1 MPKIKTRKNAN
12 GKGFVRI
19 VVEGQEIYISCNS
32 VPEGTEL
39 EIPNDDKKFG
49 EWVSKNTRRYNGI
62 LVLNDTEALVLDK
75 VKLNTLKAN
84 ARAAEELDW

>member
-1 MPKIKTRKNAN
+1 MAKVKTRKNAN

-19 VVEGQEIYISCNS
+19 VVENREIYISCNS

-39 EIPNDDKKFG
+39 DIPNDDKKFG

-75 VKLNTLKAN
+75 VKFETLKTN
-84 ARAAEELDW
+84 AKMAEELDW

>member
-12 GKGFVRI
+12 GKGFIRI
-19 VVEGQEIYISCNS
+19 IVESQEIYISCNS
-32 VPEGTEL
+32 VPEGTEI